1 MTYCVATRLNAGIV
15 FLSDSRTNAGVDHI
29 STYRKMTVF
38 ERPGDRVLVLMSAGN
53 LAITQAVR
61 QLLTEATSEE
71 SLWSAPTMSQA
82 AGLVGDAIRKVH
94 RRDGAS
100 LHEFGIDFNC
110 SFILG
115 GQIQGEECRL
125 FNIYSAGNF
134 IEAHAENPYF
144 QIGEF
149 KYGKPII
156 DRVVTPDTPLDVA
169 AKCGLISMDSTL
181 KSNISVGMPLDLL
194 IYERDSLKISRFVT
208 IRADNAYFNQIRSM
222 WGRQLREA
230 FDELPDPDWA
240 SMPASESWP
249 VFEQQIRS
257 HDQ

>member
-1 MTYCVATRLNAGIV
+1 
-15 FLSDSRTNAGVDHI
+15 
-29 STYRKMTVF
+29 
-38 ERPGDRVLVLMSAGN
+38 
-53 LAITQAVR
+53 
-61 QLLTEATSEE
+61 
-71 SLWSAPTMSQA
+71 
-82 AGLVGDAIRKVH
+82 VGDAIREVH

-100 LHEFGIDFNC
+100 LQEFGIEFNC

-115 GQIQGEECRL
+115 GQIKGEECRL
-125 FNIYSAGNF
+125 FNVYSAGNF

-144 QIGEF
+144 QIGES

-194 IYERDSLKISRFVT
+194 IYERDSLKVSRFVT

-222 WGRQLREA
+222 WGQQLRLA
-230 FDELPDPDWA
+230 FEGLPDPDWSA
-240 SMPASESWP
+240 MPAAESWP
-249 VFEQQIRS
+249 VFEEQIRS

>member
-1 MTYCVATRLNAGIV
+1 MTYCVAMRLNAGVV

-53 LAITQAVR
+53 LAITQSVR
-61 QLLTEATSEE
+61 QMLTEAVGEDT
-71 SLWSAPTMSQA
+71 LWSAPTMSKA
-82 AGLVGDAIRKVH
+82 ASMVGDAIREVH

-100 LHEFGIDFNC
+100 LREFGIDFNC

-115 GQIQGEECRL
+115 GQISGEDCRL
-125 FNIYSAGNF
+125 FNIYPAGNF

-149 KYGKPII
+149 KYGKPIV
-156 DRVVTPDTPLDVA
+156 DRVITPETPLDVA
-169 AKCGLISMDSTL
+169 AKCALISMDSTL
-181 KSNISVGMPLDLL
+181 KSNISVGLPLDLL
-194 IYERDSLKISRFVT
+194 IYERDTLRISRFVT
-208 IRADNAYFNQIRSM
+208 ITQDNAYFNQIRGT
-222 WGRQLREA
+222 WGKQLRHV
-230 FDELPDPDWA
+230 FNQLPDPQWQD
-240 SMPASESWP
+240 MPTADSWP

-257 HDQ
+257 RDQ